1 MAAPTA
7 VEQTQTKKKPL
18 DRFINSVYTTNKDS
32 EYLSMD
38 MEKLQ
43 DYAVDFLENEV
54 GGDLKSLKNVGDLL
68 ENLREENNELEGQV
82 N

>member
-7 VEQTQTKKKPL
+7 VEQTKNKPL
-18 DRFINSVYTTNKDS
+18 DRFINSVYTANKDS
-32 EYLSMD
+32 EYLSTD